1 MDRRIIGYQDTST
14 PSSVVSRRAG
24 EGALRNVGRS
34 AHPDDTVVDV
44 GGACIGA
51 GRFAVIAGPCA
62 VENEEQCMVVAEA
75 VKRAGASMFRG
86 GAFKPRTSP
95 YDFQGL
101 GASGIEILSRVKR
114 EFGLPIVSEIMDA
127 RDLDLFDDV
136 DMLQVGA
143 RNMQNFTLLKALG
156 KTDKPVL
163 LKRGHAATIDE
174 LLMAAEYIAAGGNT
188 RIVLCERGIRSF
200 DPRTRNVFD
209 VAAIAVL
216 KGLTHLPVI
225 ADPSHA
231 TGHAELVAPVAC
243 AAVAAGADGLE
254 IEVHHNPG
262 AAASDG
268 EQSLTPERFAR
279 LMKRVSAVEDALSHA
294 AFR

>member
-1 MDRRIIGYQDTST
+1 MDRRIIGYQDARLS
-14 PSSVVSRRAG
+14 SSVASCRTG
-24 EGALRNVGRS
+24 EEALRNVGRS
-34 AHPDDTVVDV
+34 SHPDDTVVEV

-51 GRFAVIAGPCA
+51 GRLAVIAGPCA
-62 VENEEQCMVVAEA
+62 VESEEQCMIAAEA

-156 KTDKPVL
+156 KTDRPVL

-174 LLMAAEYIAAGGNT
+174 LLMAAEYIAAEGNT

-209 VAAIAVL
+209 VAAVAVL

-254 IEVHHNPG
+254 IEVHHNP
-262 AAASDG
+262 AAAVSDG
-268 EQSLTPERFAR
+268 EQSLTPERFTR
-279 LMKRVSAVEDALSHA
+279 LMKRVSAVEGALSQDALL
-294 AFR
+294 